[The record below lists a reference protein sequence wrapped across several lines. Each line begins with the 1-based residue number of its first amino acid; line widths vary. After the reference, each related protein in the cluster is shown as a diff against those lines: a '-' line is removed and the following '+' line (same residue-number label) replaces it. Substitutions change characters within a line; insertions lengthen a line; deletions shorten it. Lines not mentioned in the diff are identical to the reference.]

1 MQVLGVTFLLA
12 SSIVLA
18 ATLSTVG
25 IKAYAADSSSQGNST
40 DNSHSNSTGNDRSYG
55 GQNNANM
62 TSDNNSTN
70 SNPRSDNGKD
80 NSNMTN
86 PQDDTHRDNHS
97 NNSTNEHHS
106 MADQKREQYVSESA
120 EQRHNEHISSHAP
133 ITGPFLANMNY
144 TLTASGNATTISNQ
158 TSTDNATLNLNMS
171 TWKSTSSL
179 VAMDITGGSLKVG
192 NNITTI
198 NSGHAYYLINHPRLI
213 VFGYVVDKNN
223 NTTDVKLLKI
233 FSFSM
238 NGTALPTSTSDSPL
252 AIHIMGPE
260 SKLSSEWFVTMDG
273 QVKLVP

>member
-1 MQVLGVTFLLA
+1 MFRIKDREQLIGLTIVVSSVLVFGAFITSVSTGAVYA
-12 SSIVLA
+12 SNDNSH
-18 ATLSTVG
+18 
-25 IKAYAADSSSQGNST
+25 SSGTNST
-40 DNSHSNSTGNDRSYG
+40 DNSPSNSTDNDRSYA

-97 NNSTNEHHS
+97 NNSTSEHHS
-106 MADQKREQYVSESA
+106 MADQKREQYVSESS

-133 ITGPFLANMNY
+133 ITGPFQANMNY
-144 TLTASGNATTISNQ
+144 TLQASGNATTISNQ

-171 TWKSTSSL
+171 TWKSTRSL

-198 NSGHAYYLINHPRLI
+198 SSGHAYYLINHQI
-213 VFGYVVDKNN
+213 G
-223 NTTDVKLLKI
+223 
-233 FSFSM
+233 
-238 NGTALPTSTSDSPL
+238 
-252 AIHIMGPE
+252 
-260 SKLSSEWFVTMDG
+260 
-273 QVKLVP
+273 